1 MIDRGEPVWDTMRY
15 TVTFTPIPVFPT
27 GLIVGN
33 LTAGLIG
40 RQLEKYGVHL
50 SRSQISYII
59 KEIKRY
65 KKTHDGWKLIEAE
78 DGSGSVVSLWV

>member
-1 MIDRGEPVWDTMRY
+1 MKIKLNSR
-15 TVTFTPIPVFPT
+15 TVFVFPT

-40 RQLEKYGVHL
+40 RQLKKYGVHL

-78 DGSGSVVSLWV
+78 DSSGSVVSLWV